1 MIYFLR
7 GGVAIL
13 KKNWKLYLALF
24 WETFKISVF
33 TFGGGY
39 VIVSL
44 MKKQFADKRGW
55 IDEKEMLDFTAI
67 AQSSPGSI
75 AVNASILVGYKVGG
89 AAGALVAILGTI
101 LPPLVLLTA
110 LSYVY
115 SWFITVDAI
124 RYILLGMQAG
134 VAAVVCDAVWSLAA
148 AVWKESRW
156 IAAVIAVASFALVAF
171 LSVNVILIVIICIL
185 LGIILYGREGLHL
198 GHTH

>member
-1 MIYFLR
+1 M
-7 GGVAIL
+7 

-24 WETFKISVF
+24 WETFKISTF

-89 AAGALVAILGTI
+89 AVGALVAILGTV

-156 IAAVIAVASFALVAF
+156 IAAVTAVASFALVTF

-185 LGIILYGREGLHL
+185 LGIILYGREGRRL
-198 GHTH
+198 GYTH

>member
-1 MIYFLR
+1 M
-7 GGVAIL
+7 

-24 WETFKISVF
+24 WETFKISAF

-89 AAGALVAILGTI
+89 AFGALVTILGTV
-101 LPPLVLLTA
+101 LPVHPEPAERLML
-110 LSYVY
+110 
-115 SWFITVDAI
+115 
-124 RYILLGMQAG
+124 
-134 VAAVVCDAVWSLAA
+134 
-148 AVWKESRW
+148 
-156 IAAVIAVASFALVAF
+156 
-171 LSVNVILIVIICIL
+171 
-185 LGIILYGREGLHL
+185 
-198 GHTH
+198 

>member
-1 MIYFLR
+1 
-7 GGVAIL
+7 
-13 KKNWKLYLALF
+13 
-24 WETFKISVF
+24 
-33 TFGGGY
+33 
-39 VIVSL
+39 

-124 RYILLGMQAG
+124 RYILLGMP
-134 VAAVVCDAVWSLAA
+134 A